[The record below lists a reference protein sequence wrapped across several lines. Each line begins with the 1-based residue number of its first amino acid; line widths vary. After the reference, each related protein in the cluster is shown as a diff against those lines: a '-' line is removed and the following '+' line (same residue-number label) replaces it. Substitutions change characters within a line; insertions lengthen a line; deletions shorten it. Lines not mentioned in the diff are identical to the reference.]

1 MMLGM
6 KALESAIECLG
17 GVVKLASA
25 IGVGQP
31 VVSNWRA
38 RGNIPAEHCPAIE
51 RETRRIASERG
62 DPSLVVTCEELRPDV
77 AWEVLRLQAT
87 PATEREAA

>member
-1 MMLGM
+1 M

-25 IGVGQP
+25 LGIGQP

-38 RGNIPAEHCPAIE
+38 RGNVPAEHCPAIE
-51 RETRRIASERG
+51 RETRRIAAERG
-62 DPSLVVTCEELRPDV
+62 DPSLIVTCEQLRPDV
-77 AWEVLRLQAT
+77 AWEVLRLQAA
-87 PATEREAA
+87 PPVPEQEAAHG